1 MRNMYDIHMYP
12 YNRTFI
18 FVMQPHFRKSKGRVS
33 MHAAKSS
40 KPGSGPR
47 FTDSH
52 STGPQQRAALM

>member
-1 MRNMYDIHMYP
+1 MYP

-40 KPGSGPR
+40 KPESGPR

-52 STGPQQRAALM
+52 STGPQQCAALM